1 MGFHDAGDAQDSDEE
16 NENCVSLERLKNET
30 MKINGLAKSDSE
42 SDDEMKPKENRPVSS
57 LSVRSER
64 PPAVVQVQL
73 QSAFQP
79 GATPSHLEHRFMVWN
94 HVGKV
99 LSHKTDNE
107 NSILAE
113 FHDVSVNPTL
123 HIINNFNH
131 KMCSLSTTCL
141 ALATSD
147 TPCKLVCIVL
157 GGGNKEWSVGMPGCE
172 EIQAVAAAE
181 SFVAIATDALFVRL
195 AQYNLK

>member
-1 MGFHDAGDAQDSDEE
+1 MGFHDAGESLDGDED
-16 NENCVSLERLKNET
+16 NENCVSLEKLKNET
-30 MKINGLAKSDSE
+30 MKLNGHSAYD
-42 SDDEMKPKENRPVSS
+42 SDDEKSNKNRPESS
-57 LSVRSER
+57 LSVRSEKA
-64 PPAVVQVQL
+64 PAVVQVEL
-73 QSAFQP
+73 QPAFQP
-79 GATPSHLEHRFMVWN
+79 GATPTHLEHRYMVWN
-94 HVGKV
+94 HVGQV

-131 KMCSLSTTCL
+131 KMSSLSTTCL

-157 GGGNKEWSVGMPGCE
+157 GGGNKEWTVGMPGCE

-181 SFVAIATDALFVRL
+181 TFVAVATDALFVRL
-195 AQYNLK
+195 VLYIS